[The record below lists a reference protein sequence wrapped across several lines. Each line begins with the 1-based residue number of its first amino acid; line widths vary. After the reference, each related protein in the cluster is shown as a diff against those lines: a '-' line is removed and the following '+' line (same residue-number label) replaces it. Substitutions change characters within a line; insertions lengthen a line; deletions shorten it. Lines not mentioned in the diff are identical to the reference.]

1 MESRKLPN
9 ASSMAV
15 LVQALHPLQR
25 RTTYKVSFLG
35 GRVPLD
41 LGFRGPSEAK
51 SFVRGRKIEPPGAPG
66 RVFDLKC
73 ASCGHVRSER
83 GEKPKRL
90 RTAAMASVG
99 MPPAASQGEH
109 EDVFNHIKVATY
121 NVGASQDCSFTAHGK
136 KEHFKFKLLVTRARL
151 AVGPASTTQKAF
163 REAGPIRRE
172 GPGPSR
178 RGPSGGGY

>member
-9 ASSMAV
+9 ASMAV

-73 ASCGHVRSER
+73 ASCGHVRRCSSHKHKGIFSGNGVRRFTGGSRPPGRLPRLISDRFRPFFYDPESR
-83 GEKPKRL
+83 GQNPL
-90 RTAAMASVG
+90 SAAVKSTL
-99 MPPAASQGEH
+99 P
-109 EDVFNHIKVATY
+109 
-121 NVGASQDCSFTAHGK
+121 
-136 KEHFKFKLLVTRARL
+136 
-151 AVGPASTTQKAF
+151 GP
-163 REAGPIRRE
+163 RE
-172 GPGPSR
+172 GSSILNVDPVAQTL
-178 RGPSGGGY
+178 